1 MYIHLY
7 DFNLL
12 LYIFNIFII
21 IQFWH
26 KKEATH
32 ILLLCILHGISEISG
47 DTYFC
52 VFLLEY

>member
-7 DFNLL
+7 NFNLL

-21 IQFWH
+21 IQFWN
-26 KKEATH
+26 KKEATY
-32 ILLLCILHGISEISG
+32 ILPLCILHGISEISG

>member
-21 IQFWH
+21 IQFWN
-26 KKEATH
+26 KKEATY